1 MTRDRNVLLAL
12 ALCGAA
18 ATAEAGP
25 WATGRGHSYV
35 KLGYGRLVS
44 TTLANPDGS
53 QVAIPRFVKDDVV
66 VFAAVGLDERV
77 TLLADVPLV
86 RRSDLE
92 FFTSEAAVGDVAF
105 GAQLQLG
112 TRGRG
117 VFAGRLMVQAPTGDE
132 TLAGGVLSTGS
143 GVWEGEVV
151 FTAGSTSPAGRV
163 YYFAELGYR
172 YRDVLR
178 DGFTYGA
185 QVGWNATPRLVL
197 AWNVRGLE
205 PWSDTPREVALGNP
219 VGLGDG
225 VASLAFGPT
234 AIVKLGAGLAVQFD
248 VEGTARERNLAVGT
262 TWRMGVSWSR

>member
-1 MTRDRNVLLAL
+1 MTRGRNALLAL
-12 ALCGAA
+12 ALCGA
-18 ATAEAGP
+18 TAPADAGP

-35 KLGYGRLVS
+35 KLGYGRLAS

-53 QVAIPRFVKDDVV
+53 QVTIPRFVKDELV
-66 VFAAVGLDERV
+66 VFAAIGLGERV

-92 FFTSEAAVGDVAF
+92 DFRSEAAAGDVAL

-112 TRGRG
+112 SRGRG

-132 TLAGGVLSTGS
+132 TLAGGVLPTGS
-143 GVWEGEVV
+143 GVWEGEAVLS
-151 FTAGSTSPAGRV
+151 AGSTSAAGRV

-197 AWNVRGLE
+197 AWNLRGVE
-205 PWSDTPREVALGNP
+205 PWSDAPREVALGSP

-234 AIVKLGAGLAVQFD
+234 AIVKLGAGLAVQLD
-248 VEGTARERNLAVGT
+248 VEGTASERNLAVGT
-262 TWRMGVSWSR
+262 TWRLGVSWSR